1 MIHNLVGAYG
11 QIFLNL
17 LEETIDLL
25 LIHVVQAVGE
35 VALHQQYTLSDV
47 GDVLLRNV
55 RIALLGCHQLN
66 HEVGAHLGDSLL

>member
-1 MIHNLVGAYG
+1 MIHNLVGADG

-55 RIALLGCHQLN
+55 RIALL
-66 HEVGAHLGDSLL
+66 VIAFFKSLLFAIIVVF